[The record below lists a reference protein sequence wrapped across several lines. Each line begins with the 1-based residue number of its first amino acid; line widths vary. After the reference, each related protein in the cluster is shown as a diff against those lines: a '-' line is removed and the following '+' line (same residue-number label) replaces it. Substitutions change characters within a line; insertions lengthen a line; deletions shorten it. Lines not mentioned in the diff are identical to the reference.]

1 MVRCDVGGAPA
12 LRSTVGTEATR
23 MRIDGI
29 TSFRVAML
37 IADDLERARTV
48 ALYPTFDPREP
59 GVQLFEERPSSST
72 F

>member
-1 MVRCDVGGAPA
+1 
-12 LRSTVGTEATR
+12 